1 MSNLNFEPE
10 MNYKKLVNEIWN
22 KESFLCVGLDT
33 DINKIP
39 THLLNYENP
48 ILEFNKQ
55 IIDATKDICIA
66 YKPNIAFYEALGEN
80 YWNTLSKTIAYIPEN
95 ILTIA
100 DAKRGDM
107 GNSAKMYAKAFF
119 EKLEVDALTLQ
130 PYQGEDALNAFL
142 DYQDKWSVVLGLT
155 SNSGSDDF
163 QFTEHESRPLYRRV
177 IEKCMEWGT
186 KDNLMFV
193 IGGTHE
199 NMFKKIRKF
208 CPEHFFLV
216 PGIGHQGG
224 NFERV
229 MENGLTQD
237 CGLIVSSSR
246 KIIYASNG
254 KDFAEKAR
262 EEALKLQI
270 KMKSI
275 LVKLKKTTHN
285 NVYN

>member
-1 MSNLNFEPE
+1 MT
-10 MNYKKLVNEIWN
+10 YKTLVNEIWN

-39 THLLNYENP
+39 KHLLKYDNP
-48 ILEFNKQ
+48 ILEFNRQ

-66 YKPNIAFYEALGEN
+66 YKPNVAFYEVLGEN
-80 YWNTLSKTIAYIPEN
+80 YWNTLSQTIAYVPKN

-119 EKLEVDALTLQ
+119 EELKVDALTLQ
-130 PYQGEDALNAFL
+130 PYQGKDALKAFL
-142 DYQDKWSVVLGLT
+142 DYQDKWSIVLGLT

-163 QFTEHESRPLYRRV
+163 QFTEHESKPLYRRV

-199 NMFKKIRKF
+199 MLFKKIREF

-224 NFERV
+224 NIEEV
-229 MENGLTQD
+229 IKDGLTAD
-237 CGLIVSSSR
+237 CGLIISSSR
-246 KIIYASNG
+246 DIIYASEG
-254 KDFAEKAR
+254 KDFAERAR
-262 EEALKLQI
+262 EKALILQHQ
-270 KMKSI
+270 MKST
-275 LVKLKKTTHN
+275 LEKLGKN
-285 NVYN
+285 